1 MAEQKEKKVKKI
13 QARHILVKSKELAE
27 EVKKKI
33 DDGEDFSTLAE
44 EYSEC
49 PSKKRG
55 GDLGWFGKGASSASR
70 RFRSSARAVI
80 APM

>member
-1 MAEQKEKKVKKI
+1 MAEPKEKKVKKV

-44 EYSEC
+44 EYRLITFLTFFS
-49 PSKKRG
+49 
-55 GDLGWFGKGASSASR
+55 FGSAMIFPFDCKNS
-70 RFRSSARAVI
+70 I
-80 APM
+80 